1 MIFSSNLEETSTRN
15 FFTYYLLYSRY
26 ELVQLCS
33 CLKNIRVLISNKL
46 MLLLSM
52 TTHLYK
58 VMFVFCHRLKSLSQT
73 IYTFDSHFNVLL
85 TNGFEIIM
93 ENKRLNEIEPQ
104 KCYVLEIN

>member
-1 MIFSSNLEETSTRN
+1 MIFSCNLEETSTRN
-15 FFTYYLLYSRY
+15 FLHTTYCTRAM
-26 ELVQLCS
+26 QLCS

-93 ENKRLNEIEPQ
+93 ENKRLNEVEPQ